1 MNKLPHT
8 PQKRAQKLIYISLKG
23 IKSKRARRRLVL
35 GYAAC
40 QWRPCG
46 WDVAVYPRPAICGT
60 IQKYIRPCVWARRAV
75 AAYASIRIPKEIS

>member
-8 PQKRAQKLIYISLKG
+8 PQKRAQKFDIYISLKG

-46 WDVAVYPRPAICGT
+46 WDVAA
-60 IQKYIRPCVWARRAV
+60 
-75 AAYASIRIPKEIS
+75 

>member
-1 MNKLPHT
+1 MNKLPHST
-8 PQKRAQKLIYISLKG
+8 KKGTEVDIYISLKG

-46 WDVAVYPRPAICGT
+46 WDVAA
-60 IQKYIRPCVWARRAV
+60 
-75 AAYASIRIPKEIS
+75 